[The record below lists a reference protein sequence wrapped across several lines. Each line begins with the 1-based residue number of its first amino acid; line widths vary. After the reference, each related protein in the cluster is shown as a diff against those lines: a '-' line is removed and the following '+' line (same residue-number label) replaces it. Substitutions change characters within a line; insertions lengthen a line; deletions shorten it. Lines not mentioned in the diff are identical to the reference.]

1 MEEQAKRTRRKITK
15 EEKIAELQAK
25 IESHRQKIEEL
36 SKKIMELN
44 EPPVSM
50 RDVTSKIKELDVPLT
65 DVMKAVEKLGKKI
78 STRFNYETKTTGSK
92 RSPIPISANRYGFS
106 ILAPL

>member
-15 EEKIAELQAK
+15 EEKIAELRAK

-65 DVMKAVEKLGKKI
+65 DVIKAVEKLGKK
-78 STRFNYETKTTGSK
+78 N
-92 RSPIPISANRYGFS
+92 
-106 ILAPL
+106 